1 MLVCVHV
8 CLQELSE
15 YLGMV
20 KLNERL
26 QEPSL
31 QEYFSGIFPQDSM
44 QNMRFSIN
52 FFTSIGLG
60 GITDR
65 QRELY
70 KQVRMRDQC
79 MDNARDLNRGGPGSP
94 PDTFTPCSS
103 CESSVV
109 LSRVLFCSVEQ
120 ACKPARHQAEHV
132 CTVRTEGCPCTFM
145 FGCPANYPYP
155 CRALPPPE

>member
-1 MLVCVHV
+1 M
-8 CLQELSE
+8 
-15 YLGMV
+15 

-31 QEYFSGIFPQDSM
+31 QEYFSGIFPQDTM

-70 KQVRMRDQC
+70 KQVIM
-79 MDNARDLNRGGPGSP
+79 GVIH
-94 PDTFTPCSS
+94 T
-103 CESSVV
+103 
-109 LSRVLFCSVEQ
+109 
-120 ACKPARHQAEHV
+120 
-132 CTVRTEGCPCTFM
+132 
-145 FGCPANYPYP
+145 
-155 CRALPPPE
+155 

>member
-1 MLVCVHV
+1 
-8 CLQELSE
+8 
-15 YLGMV
+15 MV

-70 KQVRMRDQC
+70 KQVGVSC
-79 MDNARDLNRGGPGSP
+79 WGRGGGGAGVAQRPVWGGG
-94 PDTFTPCSS
+94 
-103 CESSVV
+103 
-109 LSRVLFCSVEQ
+109 RGGVEG
-120 ACKPARHQAEHV
+120 V
-132 CTVRTEGCPCTFM
+132 SGGV
-145 FGCPANYPYP
+145 
-155 CRALPPPE
+155 